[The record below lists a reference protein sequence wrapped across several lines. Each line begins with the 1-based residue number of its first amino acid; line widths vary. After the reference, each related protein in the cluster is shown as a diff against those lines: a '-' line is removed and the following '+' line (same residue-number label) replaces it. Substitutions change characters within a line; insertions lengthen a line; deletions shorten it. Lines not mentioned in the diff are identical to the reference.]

1 MEREYS
7 DHELLAYLED
17 SLPTEIS
24 ANLEKL
30 LRAPNQIAIQ
40 NRLQNLIDSRDAG
53 THTIGEIWKRHHVS
67 CPSRE
72 DLGRYILQAM
82 SDAESKFIQLHI
94 EVTRCEVCQSNLDDL
109 LQATNQSN
117 QAATISRRT
126 KYFQSSVGRI
136 KKP

>member
-1 MEREYS
+1 MEHEYS
-7 DHELLAYLED
+7 DEELLAYLED
-17 SLPTEIS
+17 SLPTE
-24 ANLEKL
+24 ALADLEIL
-30 LRAPNQIAIQ
+30 LRTPDQTSLQ
-40 NRLQNLIDSRDAG
+40 NRLQNLINARDAG

-67 CPSRE
+67 CPTRE

-94 EVTRCEVCQSNLDDL
+94 EVTLCEVCQSNLDDL
-109 LQATNQSN
+109 LLATNQSN
-117 QAATISRRT
+117 QAAIISRRT